1 MRLVRIAVCSVNTTV
16 GAVKTNVDRALAAA
30 HAAAADD
37 ATVVVLPE
45 QVIGGYP
52 PEDLVQWRGFVDA
65 QRDGLLR
72 FAHETQGLSAL
83 FAVGLTATHLGHR
96 FNCAAAVHRGEVLG
110 LVPKEKL
117 PTYNVFYEAR
127 TYARGGPGF
136 FVEADGLGVP
146 MGDYLFDF
154 DFGRVALEV
163 CEDVWSP
170 DGPMRRRAYAGAEL
184 VLNVSA
190 SPYRVGVPQTR
201 REMLAT
207 RSADCQVT
215 LAYANAIGGND
226 NLIFDG
232 GGLVIQNGRLLLEAA
247 RFREGFEAITVD
259 LDRTTRLRAENSTFR
274 SDWEAARDAGHKPR
288 VLTANEPSA
297 SRRSLEL
304 PPPPGR
310 SFFLPSAAP
319 PPDPRA
325 TFCEELLDALA
336 LGLGDYFEKT
346 AAFKKLGIAVSGG
359 RDSLLTL
366 LIAHRYVVRRGLRPR
381 DVLMAF
387 TMPSHITSSATKDAA
402 ETVCRELDVPIVTLP
417 IADAYARELEA
428 VQAMLPP
435 GEAPTSLTLQNIQA
449 RIRAQRMWNW
459 ANSASALWLH
469 TGNMSEKAVGY
480 TTIGGDLEGG
490 LSILSNVP
498 KTVVLYLLDYLAE
511 TMRLSGIDKT
521 LATVAGPE
529 LQADQSGEDELMP
542 YPVLDACFYLY
553 AAEKLLPDEVE
564 VVVAQM
570 FPEHPRAQ
578 VAAWVARFARLFTQS
593 IYKWV
598 QSPLS
603 LHVGN
608 LDLERERALQLP
620 VVQSR
625 AWTELAP
632 RPRDD
637 DKPADAT

>member
-1 MRLVRIAVCSVNTTV
+1 MRLVRIAVGSVNTTV
-16 GAVKTNVDRALAAA
+16 GAVKTNVDRALAVA
-30 HAAAADD
+30 HAAAAQD

-65 QRDGLLR
+65 QRRGLLR
-72 FAHETQGLSAL
+72 FAHETRELGAL
-83 FAVGLTATHLGHR
+83 FAVGLTASHLGHR
-96 FNCAAAVHRGEVLG
+96 FNCAAAVHRGVVLG

-136 FVEADGLGVP
+136 FGVADELGVP
-146 MGDYLFDF
+146 LGDYLFDF

-207 RSADCQVT
+207 RSADCQIT

-232 GGLVIQNGRLLLEAA
+232 GGLVIQSGRLLLEAA
-247 RFREGFEAITVD
+247 RFREGFEAVTVD

-274 SDWEAARDAGHKPR
+274 SDWEAMRQSPSQPR
-288 VLTANEPSA
+288 VLAALGA
-297 SRRSLEL
+297 STDRRTLRL

-310 SFFLPSAAP
+310 SFFLPQSAQ

-325 TFCEELLDALA
+325 AFCEELLDALA

-346 AAFKKLGIAVSGG
+346 GAFKRIGIAVSGG

-366 LIAHRYVVRRGLRPR
+366 LIAHRYVRKRGLAASE
-381 DVLMAF
+381 LLSAF
-387 TMPSHITSSATKDAA
+387 TMPSHVTGSATRDAA
-402 ETVCRELDVPIVTLP
+402 ETVCRELGVPIVTLP
-417 IADAYARELEA
+417 IADAYARELDA
-428 VQAMLPP
+428 VKAMLAP

-459 ANSASALWLH
+459 ANSVSALWLH

-498 KTVVLYLLDYLAE
+498 KTVVLFLLDYLAE
-511 TMRLSGIDKT
+511 TMRLTGIDKT

-529 LQADQSGEDELMP
+529 LEENQSGEDELMP

-553 AAEKLLPDEVE
+553 AAEKLLPQEVE
-564 VVVAQM
+564 EVVAQM
-570 FPEHPRAQ
+570 FPEYPRAR
-578 VAAWVARFARLFTQS
+578 VAAWVTRFARLFTQS

-625 AWTELAP
+625 AWTEP
-632 RPRDD
+632 D
-637 DKPADAT
+637 